1 METKYSFWFKQSV
14 ILKSCSEDHLLSHRG
29 RSRWNT
35 EQSFTSR
42 CFHMYGC
49 SLFSGKNQRVE
60 WGKTASSLLY
70 KQGNV
75 THMIVYL
82 DSTSLQTDEGYRTRG
97 LTAGFQNQIRMTFKL
112 CLHSKYHPASP
123 LFPHTSISF
132 YPPLLHDW
140 RLKISCWSWCTL
152 QSNRL

>member
-1 METKYSFWFKQSV
+1 MFRGSSTQSQRKEQV
-14 ILKSCSEDHLLSHRG
+14 EYWAVLHLKVFSHV
-29 RSRWNT
+29 S
-35 EQSFTSR
+35 
-42 CFHMYGC
+42 HGC
-49 SLFSGKNQRVE
+49 SLFSGKNQRVQ

-97 LTAGFQNQIRMTFKL
+97 LTAGFQNQIRMTLKL

-132 YPPLLHDW
+132 YPPLTSTW
-140 RLKISCWSWCTL
+140 LKAQDQLLVLMYIAKQQTLISTK
-152 QSNRL
+152 